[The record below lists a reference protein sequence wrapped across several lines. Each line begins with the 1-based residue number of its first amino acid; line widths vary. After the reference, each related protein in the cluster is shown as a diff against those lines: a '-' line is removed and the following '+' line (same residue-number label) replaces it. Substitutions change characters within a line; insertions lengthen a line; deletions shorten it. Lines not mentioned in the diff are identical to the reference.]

1 MKRLPAELLLG
12 QLSHNSSDDAVK
24 DVLHQA
30 FVNVD
35 REYIESTMEA
45 IKARIVLREDLR
57 QSSEDRDRKLRELDL
72 QVVKRESN
80 SYWPPCTHFCSQ
92 ARIGCSATA
101 AVIVNKKLFVANVG
115 DTRAVLC
122 SQLPSGELRVT
133 KLSVDHVLGN
143 EDEVSGRE
151 REGDGNSC

>member
-1 MKRLPAELLLG
+1 MRQQDKEAADSGGLLYYLVLKRVC
-12 QLSHNSSDDAVK
+12 NCSS
-24 DVLHQA
+24 
-30 FVNVD
+30 
-35 REYIESTMEA
+35 
-45 IKARIVLREDLR
+45 
-57 QSSEDRDRKLRELDL
+57 
-72 QVVKRESN
+72 
-80 SYWPPCTHFCSQ
+80 SQ